1 MTGAGER
8 LLSPTIPVAYG
19 FDVRCNAAGTR
30 QKLELAWGG
39 DSRFRLTRLTSVTC
53 IDDLNLG
60 SGQPR
65 AGFDTL
71 MGRGRGRYNGRRGA
85 TIRFRFVGLGDSP
98 RHDSVHV
105 HVRAAS
111 GETKLRVDG
120 KLNDGGHRAR

>member
-19 FDVRCNAAGTR
+19 FDVRCDAAGRR
-30 QKLELAWGG
+30 QKLELTWGG

-60 SGQPR
+60 SGQPS

-71 MGRGRGRYNGRRGA
+71 MGRGRGRLNGRPGA
-85 TIRFRFVGLGDSP
+85 TIRFRFVDLDP
-98 RHDSVHV
+98 RGARDLLD
-105 HVRAAS
+105 VRIRKRS
-111 GETKLRVDG
+111 GESTLSVGGR
-120 KLNDGGHRAR
+120 LNAGDHRAR